1 MRVMFTVLPVS
12 SHLMI
17 MAPLASALQSAGHD
31 VRVVTHNH
39 EDTVASITATGLSAV
54 PLGEGIDFLAAVQ
67 DTFANE
73 ALEGIARA
81 TGVDPEDGNLW
92 PMVRNYLVATY
103 AMYYP
108 ADPDGPA
115 APGAAG
121 ITEDMV
127 RFAREWQPD
136 LVVWDPLF
144 FASPIAARACGA
156 AHTRLLWG
164 LDRFGWLRSLYTEG
178 RRAAAPDGPDLMAE
192 LMRPVLDRFGV
203 EFGEDLI
210 TGQWSIDPW
219 PAAMRLPLDLEYVPV
234 RPVPYNGAA
243 VVPEWLHG
251 TPGVPRVCLTL
262 GTSGRELFAENG
274 ISISD
279 VFRMVEDLPVEL
291 VATLNESQLAGVG
304 TVPDNVRVID
314 YIPLNLLL
322 PSCSGIIHLGGSGTW
337 AAAVVHGAPQLM
349 VPKNGSEY
357 VDFARYTASRG
368 AGLVIEDEKPT
379 IEALREGLLR
389 ILREPSFQEATTILR
404 QEMAEVPSPAAIV
417 PELER
422 LTRLHRAAR

>member
-1 MRVMFTVLPVS
+1 MRVMFTVLPVT
-12 SHLMI
+12 SHLLI
-17 MAPLASALQSAGHD
+17 MAPLATALQSAGHD
-31 VRVVTHNH
+31 VRVVTHSH
-39 EDTVASITATGLSAV
+39 EDTVASITSAGLSAV
-54 PLGEGIDFLAAVQ
+54 PLGEGIDFVGAVQ
-67 DTFANE
+67 DTFTNE

-81 TGVDPEDGNLW
+81 TGVDPEDTNLW

-108 ADPDGPA
+108 ADPEDPKAPA
-115 APGAAG
+115 AAR
-121 ITEDMV
+121 ITDEMV
-127 RFAREWQPD
+127 RFARDWKPD

-144 FASPIAARACGA
+144 FPSPIAARACGA
-156 AHTRLLWG
+156 AHARLLWG
-164 LDRFGWLRSLYTEG
+164 LDRFGWLRSLYSEG
-178 RRAAAPDGPDLMAE
+178 RRSGGPGAPDLMAQM
-192 LMRPVLDRFGV
+192 MRPVLDRFGV
-203 EFGEDLI
+203 GFGEDLI
-210 TGQWSIDPW
+210 TGQWSVDPW
-219 PAAMRLPLDLEYVPV
+219 PARMRLPLDLEYVPV
-234 RPVPYNGAA
+234 RPVPYNGAT

-251 TPGVPRVCLTL
+251 APARPRVCLTL

-291 VATLNESQLAGVG
+291 VATLNEAQLEGVDSI
-304 TVPDNVRVID
+304 PDNVRVTE

-379 IEALREGLLR
+379 VEALREGLLR
-389 ILREPSFQEATTILR
+389 ILEEPSFQEATTTLR
-404 QEMAEVPSPAAIV
+404 REMEEVPSPAQIV

-422 LTRLHRAAR
+422 LTRLHRAGR